1 MSNNTGIDKGD
12 LSYTPPE
19 NERFRVMP
27 STDESPKK
35 PFPRPF
41 PNIQVVEQQNTPYFD
56 GLRENERS
64 LISNNEHNEHNEHN
78 EKKKGGSLK
87 RKKRL
92 SYKKKRIT
100 RKMRK
105 SHRNKKHYK

>member
-1 MSNNTGIDKGD
+1 MSNNTGIDKRD

-27 STDESPKK
+27 STGENPKK
-35 PFPRPF
+35 PLPGPF
-41 PNIQVVEQQNTPYFD
+41 PTIQVEGQQKIPYFD

-64 LISNNEHNEHNEHN
+64 LISNNE
-78 EKKKGGSLK
+78 KKKGGSLK
-87 RKKRL
+87 RKNRL
-92 SYKKKRIT
+92 SYKNKKRIT

-105 SHRNKKHYK
+105 SHRNKKHK

>member
-27 STDESPKK
+27 STDETPKK
-35 PFPRPF
+35 PFPGSF
-41 PNIQVVEQQNTPYFD
+41 PNIQVVEQQKNPYFD

-64 LISNNEHNEHNEHN
+64 LISNNEKKEQ
-78 EKKKGGSLK
+78 KKGGSLK

-105 SHRNKKHYK
+105 SCRNKKHYK

>member
-1 MSNNTGIDKGD
+1 MSNNTGIDKRD

-27 STDESPKK
+27 STDETPKK
-35 PFPRPF
+35 PF
-41 PNIQVVEQQNTPYFD
+41 PNIQVVEQQKTPYFD

-64 LISNNEHNEHNEHN
+64 LISNNEQKEQ
-78 EKKKGGSLK
+78 KKGGSLK

-92 SYKKKRIT
+92 SYKNKKRIT